1 MKLLD
6 KISRWA
12 LPALVVL
19 LMLPA
24 SQPAQAR
31 TYTSETLHY
40 QVVFHWGVIW
50 KHAANATL
58 TINRRGAGYHA
69 ELSGRTVSWANTF
82 YPVRDTLRVNMRS
95 NFTPTRY
102 EKCTHEKDYYAR
114 DVVNFATSGGITR
127 ANCHRYRPDKPTAH
141 VNLATSGQAYDMLSV
156 FYMLR
161 NLDFKAMPKGK
172 RYTTCIFSGKRK
184 ETLTIRYVG
193 TSQVTLRNGTK
204 RQGYHVRFSFT
215 QDGRKKSSNDM
226 DCWVSTD
233 ASRVPLMLSG
243 KLHFGEI
250 KAYLAN

>member
-1 MKLLD
+1 MKLND
-6 KISRWA
+6 KIVRIL
-12 LPALVVL
+12 LPVL
-19 LMLPA
+19 ALMLVMGSA
-24 SQPAQAR
+24 QPAVAR
-31 TYTSETLHY
+31 TYTHETLHY
-40 QVVFHWGVIW
+40 QVVYHWGIIW

-58 TINRRGAGYHA
+58 TINRQGGGYRA
-69 ELSGRTVSWANTF
+69 QLSGRTVSWANTF
-82 YPVRDTLRVNMRS
+82 YPVRDTLRTTMRS

-114 DVVNFATSGGITR
+114 DVVNFATSGGVTR
-127 ANCHRYRPDKPTAH
+127 GNCFRYRPGKRTAH
-141 VNLATSGQAYDMLSV
+141 VNLATNGQAYDMLSV

-161 NLDFKAMPKGK
+161 NLNFQAMPKGK
-172 RYTTCIFSGKRK
+172 RYITCIFSGKRK

-193 TSQVTLRNGTK
+193 TERVAMRNGSK
-204 RQGYHVRFSFT
+204 RQGYHVKFSFT

-233 ASRVPLMLSG
+233 ASRVPLVLSG